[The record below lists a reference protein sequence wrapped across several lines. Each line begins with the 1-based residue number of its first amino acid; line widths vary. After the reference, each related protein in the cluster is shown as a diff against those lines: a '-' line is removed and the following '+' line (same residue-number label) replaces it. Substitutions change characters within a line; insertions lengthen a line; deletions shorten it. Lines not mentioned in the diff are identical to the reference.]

1 MFVKNTL
8 EEEVSIVVKLCGAVW
23 RDLYSAIRGQT
34 ETIIEQKALTHSL
47 RITVPHISDIS
58 FKSDNGRNNLPESF
72 KVM

>member
-34 ETIIEQKALTHSL
+34 ETII
-47 RITVPHISDIS
+47 
-58 FKSDNGRNNLPESF
+58 
-72 KVM
+72 